1 MLLTTVYFFEYMN
14 SDDGIRK
21 KEINDRDYVYLFY
34 ICLSNFFML
43 LIGYLGETKQI
54 NKMLTLFG
62 GSFFLFLT
70 FYLLYV
76 KYTKENWMNYIVF
89 YFMFLVWFLYG
100 FAFMFPFSIKNQMY
114 NILDIVSKNIYSI
127 FIFIVILNQSYKL
140 L

>member
-1 MLLTTVYFFEYMN
+1 
-14 SDDGIRK
+14 
-21 KEINDRDYVYLFY
+21 
-34 ICLSNFFML
+34 ML